1 MPESTSQRTT
11 DASPTLPLILTVVSV
26 VGLVALL
33 AFTARIEEYGSVG
46 FLVPYKDYLSIG
58 FVVLLGLSAVQTGT
72 KWVFTVAQRR
82 MSSDVAGALRVIA
95 RMVGY
100 GLIFSFLVSVLTDN
114 AVAALTMGSFAGLIA
129 GFASQTVMGNLV
141 AGLFIAIGRPIG
153 LGDSVT
159 ISGNSGTVVDI
170 TLMHIVLD
178 GDDRR
183 ILIPSSKVVSAVL
196 VKHKPSD

>member
-1 MPESTSQRTT
+1 MSDTT
-11 DASPTLPLILTVVSV
+11 DQSTINASPTLPLLLTVVTV

-33 AFTARIEEYGSVG
+33 AFTARIEEDGPVG

-58 FVVLLGLSAVQTGT
+58 FIVLLGFSSVQTGT
-72 KWVFTVAQRR
+72 KWVFAIAQRR
-82 MSSDVAGALRVIA
+82 MSADVAGALRVIA
-95 RMVGY
+95 RLVGY

-129 GFASQTVMGNLV
+129 GFASQTVMGNTV

-159 ISGNSGTVVDI
+159 ISGNSGTVADI

-178 GDDRR
+178 ADDRR

-196 VKHKPSD
+196 VKHK

>member
-1 MPESTSQRTT
+1 MSDSTSQPTTFASRT
-11 DASPTLPLILTVVSV
+11 LLLLLTVVLV

-33 AFTARIEEYGSVG
+33 IFTARIEEEGNVG

-58 FVVLLGLSAVQTGT
+58 LVALLGLSAVQSGT
-72 KWVFTVAQRR
+72 KWVFAVVQAR

-95 RMVGY
+95 RLLGY
-100 GLIFSFLVSVLTDN
+100 GLLFSFLVSVLTDN
-114 AVAALTMGSFAGLIA
+114 AAAALTMGSFAGLIA

-141 AGLFIAIGRPIG
+141 AGLFLAIGRPIG
-153 LGDSVT
+153 LGDNVT
-159 ISGNSGTVVDI
+159 ISGNSGTIADM

-178 GDDRR
+178 ADDRR

>member
-1 MPESTSQRTT
+1 MSNKENLSTKGV
-11 DASPTLPLILTVVSV
+11 SPILPLLLTIVFASCLSV
-26 VGLVALL
+26 LL
-33 AFTARIEEYGSVG
+33 ALTAEMDEDGPVG
-46 FLVPYKDYLSIG
+46 ILAPYKNYLSIG
-58 FVVLLGLSAVQTGT
+58 FVVLLGIASVQTGS
-72 KWVFTVAQRR
+72 KWVFAVAQRR

-95 RMVGY
+95 RLVGY

-129 GFASQTVMGNLV
+129 GFASQTVMANTV

-153 LGDSVT
+153 LGDNVT
-159 ISGNSGTVVDI
+159 ISGNAGIVADI

-178 GDDRR
+178 ADDRR

-196 VKHKPSD
+196 VKHSHG